1 MSAPHHRRWLPPTSS
16 FKTRF
21 VVLSTLVKPFFNV
34 PLKISSSTDSRYS
47 LAEYGK
53 YTEYAKWGGG
63 SLMLPLFWSLFL
75 MQTIYFGQEPHHT
88 IDSKLLV
95 K

>member
-21 VVLSTLVKPFFNV
+21 VVLSTLVKPLFNV
-34 PLKISSSTDSRYS
+34 PLEISSSTNSRYS
-47 LAEYGK
+47 LAEYGE

-75 MQTIYFGQEPHHT
+75 MQTIYFWWKPHYT
-88 IDSKLLV
+88 IDSKLFV